1 MRLTIL
7 GLLFC
12 AATTA
17 LGQATAPSPASPD
30 NLWQAPLLVTPP
42 ARDFTKLPPWWQAS
56 ALPPGWQA
64 SAVAPPRFLFQPK
77 VPGAPQAETGSR
89 LGDAEIDPKIIVH
102 PPQSSIGVIPPG
114 TPMAQN
120 EYPHLQM
127 LPIESSAGIHEK

>member
-17 LGQATAPSPASPD
+17 FCQTAPPSPASPD
-30 NLWQAPLLVTPP
+30 GLWEGPLVVTPP
-42 ARDFTKLPPWWQAS
+42 AG
-56 ALPPGWQA
+56 PPGWQA
-64 SAVAPPRFLFQPK
+64 SAVVPWRPLIQPK
-77 VPGAPQAETGSR
+77 VPGAPQAETGTR
-89 LGDAEIDPKIIVH
+89 LGDAKIDPKIIVH
-102 PPQSSIGVIPPG
+102 PPQASIGVNPPG

-127 LPIESSAGIHEK
+127 LPIEADTPNQEK

>member
-1 MRLTIL
+1 MRLPIL

-17 LGQATAPSPASPD
+17 LGQTTAPSPASPD
-30 NLWQAPLLVTPP
+30 NLWQGPLVGTPP
-42 ARDFTKLPPWWQAS
+42 ARDFSK
-56 ALPPGWQA
+56 LPPGWQA
-64 SAVAPPRFLFQPK
+64 SLVVPPRFLYQPK
-77 VPGAPQAETGSR
+77 VPGALQAETGSR
-89 LGDAEIDPKIIVH
+89 LGDAEIDPKMVVH